1 MANLSQIEEFLKSK
15 QIPHQIVN
23 LGSEVFTV
31 DQVKKTGVKEDE
43 IVKTLIIKTNNDFI
57 VLAVRGCDRVDF
69 KKVRRL
75 FGPSTS
81 LRPSALRSSTMSSD
95 ESLRLEEVNCELAKP
110 EEVQKIVGVPI
121 GAVCPVLIEVP
132 LYFDRKVMS
141 LKHVNMGSGD
151 LTHGLEMDF
160 SDLLKAVGEYKVED
174 LVLDESDVL

>member
-1 MANLSQIEEFLKSK
+1 
-15 QIPHQIVN
+15 
-23 LGSEVFTV
+23 
-31 DQVKKTGVKEDE
+31 
-43 IVKTLIIKTNNDFI
+43 
-57 VLAVRGCDRVDF
+57 
-69 KKVRRL
+69 
-75 FGPSTS
+75 
-81 LRPSALRSSTMSSD
+81 MSSD